1 MKSIAEE
8 LIRGIGAACKAEPS
22 VRLSASGGTAF
33 YPVSDRLKAAF
44 LDGGELR
51 ELAVKVKLKGEVPS
65 LLFSAAE
72 RFCDSVCG
80 IDEIKGENFRVV
92 RLEPTERAAMESCA
106 ENGMSIVSFMLTAE
120 YLLER
125 GERQNEDSI
134 HGGVGGTA

>member
-8 LIRGIGAACKAEPS
+8 LIRGIGAACETEPS
-22 VRLSASGGTAF
+22 VRLLASGGTAF

-51 ELAVKVKLKGEVPS
+51 EMAVKVKLKGEVPS

-72 RFCDSVCG
+72 RFCDDVCGIDVGG

-120 YLLER
+120 YILEK
-125 GERQNEDSI
+125 GES
-134 HGGVGGTA
+134 GK